1 MFLTAIGTQNGEL
14 VYFLGSGYMYLCQDN
29 VVEVRS
35 PFEGEEEGRVYYRF
49 DEAYR
54 MEEVDL
60 IHVENGKLYT
70 YEGDSRVEIT
80 EAEAEKITEKHP
92 RSQIVFKP
100 AEEFPH

>member
-1 MFLTAIGTQNGEL
+1 MFLTAIGTRNGEL

-54 MEEVDL
+54 MEEIER

-70 YEGDSRVEIT
+70 YEGDCRVEIT
-80 EAEAEKITEKHP
+80 DAEAESIIANHP
-92 RSQIVFKP
+92 RIDIEFKP